1 MNYARYRSNL
11 FYLIVC
17 IALVLGTFGLEMA
30 GMDHTT
36 MDISFQYILILLP
49 VILYVLLTK
58 QKFKKVLRLNKV
70 NPLQILIA
78 FLLAVVSQPIIVLI
92 DVVIQSLIGGGG
104 QMQMPMGQSYGI
116 WMSLFVIALTPAIC
130 EEVLMRGAVLSGH
143 RNVKLWKAAILNGV
157 LFGLFH
163 NNFGQLFYATAF
175 GIILTF
181 VVVLTDSIYPSIIMH
196 FIMNGLSVLMDF
208 YPNSTYVKF
217 TTWYESNLAILIPI
231 GIVSLAAVV
240 GLLIWLKKISVAKE
254 EQEPIIEETDE
265 QLPADLPDIN
275 KNSIAYPEWPLLM
288 ATAISIT
295 YSLIYM

>member
-17 IALVLGTFGLEMA
+17 IALVLGSFGLEIA
-30 GMDHTT
+30 GMDYAT

-49 VILYVLLTK
+49 VILYVLLTR

-78 FLLAVVSQPIIVLI
+78 FLLAIVSQPIIGLI
-92 DVVIQSLIGGGG
+92 DVAMQNVIGTGG
-104 QMQMPMGQSYGI
+104 QMQIPMGQSYGI
-116 WMSLFVIALTPAIC
+116 WVSLFVIALTPAIC
-130 EEVLMRGAVLSGH
+130 EEVFMRGAVLSGH

-181 VVVLTDSIYPSIIMH
+181 VVVLTNSIYPSIVMH

-217 TTWYESNLAILIPI
+217 TTWYEYNLAVLIPLGVI
-231 GIVSLAAVV
+231 SLAAVV
-240 GLLIWLKKISVAKE
+240 GLLIWLKKISGSKK
-254 EQEPIIEETDE
+254 EQEPIKEADE
-265 QLPADLPDIN
+265 QIPAELTEIN
-275 KNSIAYPEWPLLM
+275 NNSIAYPEWPLLM

-295 YSLIYM
+295 YSLIYT

>member
-17 IALVLGTFGLEMA
+17 IALVLGSFGLEIA
-30 GMDHTT
+30 GMDYAT

-49 VILYVLLTK
+49 VILYVLLTR

-78 FLLAVVSQPIIVLI
+78 FLLAIVSHPIIGLI
-92 DVVIQSLIGGGG
+92 DVAMQNVIGTGG
-104 QMQMPMGQSYGI
+104 QMQIPMGQSYGI
-116 WMSLFVIALTPAIC
+116 WVSLFVIALTPAIC
-130 EEVLMRGAVLSGH
+130 EEVFMRGAVLSGH

-181 VVVLTDSIYPSIIMH
+181 VVVLTNSIYPSIVMH

-217 TTWYESNLAILIPI
+217 TTWYEYNLAVLIPLGVI
-231 GIVSLAAVV
+231 SLAAVV
-240 GLLIWLKKISVAKE
+240 GLLIWLKKISGSKK
-254 EQEPIIEETDE
+254 EQEPIKEADE
-265 QLPADLPDIN
+265 QIPAELTEIN
-275 KNSIAYPEWPLLM
+275 NNSIAYPEWPLLM

-295 YSLIYM
+295 YSLIYT